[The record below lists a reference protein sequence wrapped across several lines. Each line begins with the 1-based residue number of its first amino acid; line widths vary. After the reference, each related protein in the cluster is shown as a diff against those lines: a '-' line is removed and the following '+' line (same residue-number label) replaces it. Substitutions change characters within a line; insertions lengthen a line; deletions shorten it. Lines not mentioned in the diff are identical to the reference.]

1 MNKYTEMTKSKYNL
15 STLKVRAIEHMID
28 AIEIS
33 DSVNY
38 SSVVSENYDLFKINS
53 ESQAMKLIRENI
65 DEVFEALKCINHY
78 GGLVD
83 LLDSLFDKK
92 LNITGLASEVFYT
105 VANVLYTD
113 LLFDYQNINDINIY
127 NEVVE
132 ESELTNDLVEFLE
145 AIVLTH

>member
-65 DEVFEALKCINHY
+65 GEVLEALEYINDY
-78 GGLVD
+78 GGLTD

-92 LNITGLASEVFYT
+92 LNVKGLASEVFYT

-132 ESELTNDLVEFLE
+132 EDELTNDFVEFLE